1 MRVLPT
7 AGVRKGK
14 VMNDKDFGN
23 LGHELYNLKKE
34 LEQTTRNII
43 SSRNP
48 SELRRTL
55 NNTVWNVVDTV
66 KKSAQAQTP
75 PHQPGANPPGP
86 APGGN
91 GIPTPPPRQ
100 QQNRTYSYQS
110 AYQPPQRPQPS
121 SSSRLPVPGFFAPIG
136 LLVLGGVMF
145 FLSLIALLVAALFS
159 AGAAALIG
167 CLIPALAGGILI
179 GTAIRKFSFRSRV
192 QKYNRAIGTAS
203 FVSIKQLADSV
214 SKPQELTLK
223 DCRRLCREM
232 SSLHLDKEETCLIL
246 DRETY
251 QFYLEAQNSQRRR
264 EAEEEK
270 RRQEAERDP
279 KRAQLYE
286 TLKEGNQYLRKIREV
301 NHALPGEEISRK
313 LSRLELVTEKIFLQ
327 VEQQPEC
334 LPDIRRFMNY
344 YLPTTLKLV
353 TAYQKFEEQP
363 VQGSNI
369 IEAKKE
375 ILDALDT
382 AGIAFENLLNK
393 LFQDDAMDI
402 STDISAM
409 ETILSQEG
417 LLDNQPRS

>member
-1 MRVLPT
+1 
-7 AGVRKGK
+7 
-14 VMNDKDFGN
+14 
-23 LGHELYNLKKE
+23 
-34 LEQTTRNII
+34 
-43 SSRNP
+43 
-48 SELRRTL
+48 
-55 NNTVWNVVDTV
+55 
-66 KKSAQAQTP
+66 
-75 PHQPGANPPGP
+75 
-86 APGGN
+86 
-91 GIPTPPPRQ
+91 
-100 QQNRTYSYQS
+100 
-110 AYQPPQRPQPS
+110 
-121 SSSRLPVPGFFAPIG
+121 
-136 LLVLGGVMF
+136 MF

-232 SSLHLDKEETCLIL
+232 SSLHLDEEETCLIL

-334 LPDIRRFMNY
+334 LPDSRRLMNY

-417 LLDNQPRS
+417 LLGNQPRS

>member
-1 MRVLPT
+1 M
-7 AGVRKGK
+7 
-14 VMNDKDFGN
+14 
-23 LGHELYNLKKE
+23 
-34 LEQTTRNII
+34 
-43 SSRNP
+43 
-48 SELRRTL
+48 
-55 NNTVWNVVDTV
+55 
-66 KKSAQAQTP
+66 
-75 PHQPGANPPGP
+75 
-86 APGGN
+86 
-91 GIPTPPPRQ
+91 
-100 QQNRTYSYQS
+100 
-110 AYQPPQRPQPS
+110 
-121 SSSRLPVPGFFAPIG
+121 
-136 LLVLGGVMF
+136 
-145 FLSLIALLVAALFS
+145 
-159 AGAAALIG
+159 
-167 CLIPALAGGILI
+167 I

-232 SSLHLDKEETCLIL
+232 SSLHLDEEETCLIL

-251 QFYLEAQNSQRRR
+251 QFYLEAQNPQRRR